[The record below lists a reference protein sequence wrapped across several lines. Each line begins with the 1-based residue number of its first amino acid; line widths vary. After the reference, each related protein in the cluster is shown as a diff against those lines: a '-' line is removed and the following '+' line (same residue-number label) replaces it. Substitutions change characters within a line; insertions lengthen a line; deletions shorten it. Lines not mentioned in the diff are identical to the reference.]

1 VFKVF
6 QVTAVSISL
15 LLAGCAS
22 QQQEGAESAGLE
34 TKSLETKSLEIKNL
48 EIKTLESH
56 PLEAE
61 SYSGASP
68 EPAKAG
74 SESMVS
80 GGLAH
85 DEAVVIDASGNA
97 PLPFN
102 AVTPQWTESYLED
115 TDSALLGGAEND
127 HVNSYYYFG
136 LHGQRTLIGLERVK
150 GSNFQQYFSLLI
162 FDHQTL
168 LGYYENIPNLPFVV
182 TDSGQL
188 TFPRGYE
195 LDDVILIQ
203 QARFPPLCLAEYPC
217 VEWVSVADTKS
228 IDTKSIDTKA
238 SPKVDASPSATVEEK
253 TQVE

>member
-1 VFKVF
+1 MFKVF

-15 LLAGCAS
+15 LLAACAS

-34 TKSLETKSLEIKNL
+34 IKNLETKSLGPKTL
-48 EIKTLESH
+48 ETKTLESD
-56 PLEAE
+56 PLEAASFSETNSE
-61 SYSGASP
+61 SAD
-68 EPAKAG
+68 AG

-80 GGLAH
+80 GGLTH
-85 DEAVVIDASGNA
+85 DESVVIDASGNA
-97 PLPFN
+97 PPPFN

-203 QARFPPLCLAEYPC
+203 QERFPPLCLAEYPC
-217 VEWVSVADTKS
+217 VDWVTVVDNKNTDTKV
-228 IDTKSIDTKA
+228 
-238 SPKVDASPSATVEEK
+238 SPRVDASPSATVEAK
-253 TQVE
+253 TQAE

>member
-1 VFKVF
+1 
-6 QVTAVSISL
+6 
-15 LLAGCAS
+15 
-22 QQQEGAESAGLE
+22 
-34 TKSLETKSLEIKNL
+34 
-48 EIKTLESH
+48 
-56 PLEAE
+56 
-61 SYSGASP
+61 
-68 EPAKAG
+68 
-74 SESMVS
+74 MVS

-228 IDTKSIDTKA
+228 IDTKA

>member
-15 LLAGCAS
+15 LLAACAS

-34 TKSLETKSLEIKNL
+34 IKNLETKSLGPKTL
-48 EIKTLESH
+48 ETKTLESD
-56 PLEAE
+56 PLEAASFSETNSE
-61 SYSGASP
+61 SAD
-68 EPAKAG
+68 AG

-80 GGLAH
+80 GGLTH
-85 DEAVVIDASGNA
+85 DESVVIDASGNA
-97 PLPFN
+97 PPPFN

-203 QARFPPLCLAEYPC
+203 QERFPPLCLAEYPC
-217 VEWVSVADTKS
+217 VDWVTVVDNKNTDTKV
-228 IDTKSIDTKA
+228 
-238 SPKVDASPSATVEEK
+238 SPRVDASPSATVEAK
-253 TQVE
+253 TQAE

>member
-6 QVTAVSISL
+6 QVTAVSLNL
-15 LLAGCAS
+15 LLAACAS
-22 QQQEGAESAGLE
+22 QQQGGAESAGLE
-34 TKSLETKSLEIKNL
+34 IKSLETRSLETKSLGP
-48 EIKTLESH
+48 KTLESD
-56 PLEAE
+56 PLEAASFSETNSE
-61 SYSGASP
+61 SAD
-68 EPAKAG
+68 AG

-80 GGLAH
+80 GGLTH
-85 DEAVVIDASGNA
+85 DESVVIDASGNA
-97 PLPFN
+97 PPPFN

-203 QARFPPLCLAEYPC
+203 QERFPPLCLAEYPC
-217 VEWVSVADTKS
+217 VDWVTVVDNKS
-228 IDTKSIDTKA
+228 TDTKA
-238 SPKVDASPSATVEEK
+238 SPRVDASPSATVEAK
-253 TQVE
+253 TQAE